1 MNKLKHTYDD
11 SSVRRENGFTE
22 RLYSFVHNPYG
33 YEYQLPKYEST
44 WLSTSWKWFKFFFLC
59 FRRMRYLCVRGKESY
74 KLGKCIKL
82 KQQHI
87 LGKYT
92 LK

>member
-44 WLSTSWKWFKFFFLC
+44 
-59 FRRMRYLCVRGKESY
+59 
-74 KLGKCIKL
+74 
-82 KQQHI
+82 
-87 LGKYT
+87 
-92 LK
+92 